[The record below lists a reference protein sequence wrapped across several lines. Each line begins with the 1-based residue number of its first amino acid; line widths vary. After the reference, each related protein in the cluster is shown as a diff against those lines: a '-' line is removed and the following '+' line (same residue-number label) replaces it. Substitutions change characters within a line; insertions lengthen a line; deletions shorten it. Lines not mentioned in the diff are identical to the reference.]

1 MLADSL
7 LRKNQTEQPLNRFFL
22 NKEKTNKQKSPTRQQ
37 QNNKNIEKVAMIHHV
52 SFGCLPMEIWKEA
65 FP

>member
-7 LRKNQTEQPLNRFFL
+7 LCKNQTEQLLNSKKKK
-22 NKEKTNKQKSPTRQQ
+22 KEKRNKQKSPTRQQ
-37 QNNKNIEKVAMIHHV
+37 QKNDNIEKVATIHYV